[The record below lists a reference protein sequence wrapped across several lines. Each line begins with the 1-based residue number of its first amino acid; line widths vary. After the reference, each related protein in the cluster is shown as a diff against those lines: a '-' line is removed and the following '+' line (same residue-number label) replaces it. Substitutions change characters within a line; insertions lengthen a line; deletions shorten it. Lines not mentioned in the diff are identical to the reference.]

1 MKTGQGLDE
10 RLSPKK
16 LIGELQSL
24 KYHVVEKT
32 KEGLAGRGV
41 RPRSADDTQ
50 IFTAFN
56 TVLAIL
62 LGSGYY
68 LERVGL
74 DIYREIEDEVLE
86 YEARNN
92 TELHKGAIYFNA
104 GILHLAAGN
113 FDRALYYW
121 IRAENE
127 DIALGHRTQD
137 IFRSEIFQKNFW
149 QTVKGFVEV
158 ELAQENRLL
167 NVFTGIDFDFQKLEQ
182 QMNAMDGH
190 DLVGFSLNLFR
201 RFSYQSFESNK
212 ASHLLY
218 YRLVGDY
225 AFIFEAA
232 LKGHLVRRGIPHQ
245 QTLGAILRND
255 LGPARVGD
263 ISAAAVGVT
272 RAYRCRSTFD
282 YNVVLPTLL
291 LDIDGENN
299 SLALM
304 TKILH
309 LVTITRNQ
317 VAHDIDTTNR
327 IYSDIPICQRLIRVV
342 LGAHLFDEY
351 L

>member
-1 MKTGQGLDE
+1 MKSGQGLDN
-10 RLSPKK
+10 RLSPEK

-41 RPRSADDTQ
+41 KPRSAADTE
-50 IFTAFN
+50 IFTPFN

-62 LGSGYY
+62 LGSGHY

-74 DIYREIEDEVLE
+74 DVYGEIEQEVLE
-86 YEARNN
+86 FEARNN

-104 GILHLAAGN
+104 GILHLSAGN

-121 IRAENE
+121 IKAENE

-137 IFRSEIFQKNFW
+137 ILRSEIFQKNFW
-149 QTVKGFVEV
+149 RNVKGFVEG
-158 ELAQENRLL
+158 ELAHENRLL
-167 NVFTGIDFDFQKLEQ
+167 NVFTGADFEFQKLEQ
-182 QMNAMDGH
+182 QLNAMDHH
-190 DLVGFSLNLFR
+190 DLVGFLINLFR
-201 RFSYQSFESNK
+201 RFSYESLESNK

-218 YRLVGDY
+218 YQLVGGY
-225 AFIFEAA
+225 AFIFEAS
-232 LKGHLVRRGIPHQ
+232 LKGHLARRGIQHQ

-255 LGPARVGD
+255 LGRARVGD
-263 ISAAAVGVT
+263 ISAVAAGIS
-272 RAYRCRSTFD
+272 RAYPCGNTPD
-282 YNVVLPTLL
+282 YNLVLPRLL
-291 LDIDGENN
+291 FDIDGENN

-304 TKILH
+304 TKVLH

-327 IYSDIPICQRLIRVV
+327 IYSDIPMCQRLIRLM